1 MEGDYTMSFTITDF
15 NNNES
20 VITLTIHVSNRSTG
34 IEEINSEMMA
44 NSQQTIYDAAGRMM
58 TQQTLKNLPKGLYI
72 IKNGNKSKKVMVE

>member
-20 VITLTIHVSNRSTG
+20 VIMLTIHVNNRSTG

-58 TQQTLKNLPKGLYI
+58 PQQTLKNLPKGLYI

>member
-44 NSQQTIYDAAGRMM
+44 NSKQTIYDAAGRMM